1 MRTRTRTTTAATAV
15 LSCLLA
21 GDLTAGCGAGDAGE
35 TKSADELLEDANAT
49 MRALES
55 VRIDSTSTAAKGG
68 TVTSRLVTD
77 LESRCSGRTA
87 FSEGGSL
94 EQIRMGET
102 DYVRPDRAY
111 LEKWKPGG
119 VTGEQ
124 RMWIKV
130 PADSAQPG
138 DGLSSCTRPFTSFGE
153 AKKGKSGPVAGR
165 AAVELTVTD
174 DGGDGGTGGTYTF
187 HVATEG
193 EPHLLKVVYKGADYE
208 TTTSFTAFD
217 EPLDIK
223 APDPAEVIDAEKAT
237 G

>member
-1 MRTRTRTTTAATAV
+1 MRTRTTTAATAV

-21 GDLTAGCGAGDAGE
+21 GALTAGCGAGGAAE
-35 TKSADELLEDANAT
+35 TKSADELLDDANAT

-77 LESRCSGRTA
+77 LDSRCSARTV

-102 DYVRPDRAY
+102 DYVRPDRAR

-130 PADSAQPG
+130 PADSARAG
-138 DGLSSCTRPFTSFGE
+138 DGLSSCTRPFTSFGK
-153 AKKGKSGPVAGR
+153 AKKGKSGSVAGR
-165 AAVELTVTD
+165 PAVELTVTD
-174 DGGDGGTGGTYTF
+174 DGGAGGTGGTYTF

-193 EPHLLKVVYKGADYE
+193 EPHLLKVVYEGADYE

-223 APDPAEVIDAEKAT
+223 APDPAEVVDAEAAT
-237 G
+237 R